1 MKRATASLLRTTT
14 EHALKW
20 IDGLDHRPVAAL
32 SSIDELRCRLD
43 GPLPDVPSDAEA
55 VINELVAHTEGG
67 LIGCPGGRFFG
78 WVIGGT
84 HPAAL
89 AADWLVSAWDQ
100 NAALA
105 ACSPAEAVI
114 EETAGR
120 WLIELL
126 GLLGDSSFAFTS
138 GCQLAHLT
146 ALAAA
151 RRHLLAGCG
160 HDPERDGLAGGPR
173 MHVVSGTHGHH
184 SVERAIR
191 LLGIGS
197 RHLHMVP
204 TIDGCIDPLA
214 LGAQLDELDDA
225 PVAVCLSAGDI
236 NTGHFD
242 DFRTVIPLCRARDNT
257 WVHVDGAFG
266 LWARVSPRF
275 AHLLEAVET
284 ADSWAT
290 DGHKWL
296 NTPFDIGFVAVRHP
310 ESHRDAISI
319 RASYLTHG
327 SARDQIDWNP
337 EWSRRGRGVPVYAA
351 VKALGRQGI
360 ADIVNRCCDAAAG
373 LVEGIGSLPG
383 AEILSPAVINQG
395 LVRFLDPA
403 GTDHDRFTDQVIDRI
418 QSEGT
423 AWFGGTD
430 WCEMRAMRISV
441 CSWATRSGDVE
452 KTVDAVRRILDAM
465 HSAVDSD
472 TFKP

>member
-1 MKRATASLLRTTT
+1 MNRTTASLLRTTT

-32 SSIDELRCRLD
+32 STIEELRHRLD
-43 GPLPDVPSDAEA
+43 GPLPEGTSNAES
-55 VINELVAHTEGG
+55 VINELVADTEGG
-67 LIGCPGGRFFG
+67 LIGCPGGRFYG

-89 AADWLVSAWDQ
+89 AADWLVSVWDQ

-105 ACSPAEAVI
+105 ACSPAEAVV

-126 GLLGDSSFAFTS
+126 GLPGDSSFAFTS

-151 RRHLLAGCG
+151 RRHLLVGCG
-160 HDPERDGLAGGPR
+160 HDPEREGLADGPR

-184 SVERAIR
+184 SVERAVR

-197 RHLHMVP
+197 RYLHSVP
-204 TIDGCIDPLA
+204 TTDGRIDPLA
-214 LGAQLDELDDA
+214 LGALLDKLDDA

-236 NTGHFD
+236 NTGRFD
-242 DFRTVIPLCRARDNT
+242 EFRTVIPLCHARDNT

-310 ESHRDAISI
+310 DSHRDAISI

-360 ADIVNRCCDAAAG
+360 AGIVNRCCDAAAG

-383 AEILSPAVINQG
+383 AEILSPGGHQPG
-395 LVRFLDPA
+395 A
-403 GTDHDRFTDQVIDRI
+403 GAF
-418 QSEGT
+418 S
-423 AWFGGTD
+423 
-430 WCEMRAMRISV
+430 
-441 CSWATRSGDVE
+441 
-452 KTVDAVRRILDAM
+452 
-465 HSAVDSD
+465 
-472 TFKP
+472 